1 MRVCIP
7 GSYSSSETG
16 ELSKTVLT
24 LCRKTSEEY
33 EKMKLNENSLLRC
46 KATFYLMK
54 HHRFVRVDVRKME
67 GMSEAPGGG
76 VNNPCLLE
84 RVLHIWRI
92 RNFPMTIDLI
102 ALATSLSSV
111 QRAIFTF
118 RSERDMPGLLRH
130 FLGTKQEPSK
140 KHLET
145 RKLENFFH
153 LEKFQ

>member
-33 EKMKLNENSLLRC
+33 VKMKLNENSLLRC
-46 KATFYLMK
+46 KVTFYLMK

-67 GMSEAPGGG
+67 GMSEASGGG

-102 ALATSLSSV
+102 ALATSL
-111 QRAIFTF
+111 FLF
-118 RSERDMPGLLRH
+118 REQYSLLEVK
-130 FLGTKQEPSK
+130 GTCQVFCVTSWAPSRNPVK
-140 KHLET
+140 NT
-145 RKLENFFH
+145 
-153 LEKFQ
+153 